1 MYIIIQLI
9 LKLYCPWSQF
19 YSNSLQ
25 DCSTCDAT
33 AHLWDPKYNAGIWG
47 RIWRRADHTGK

>member
-47 RIWRRADHTGK
+47 RIWGRADHTGK